1 MISVSFADDDDAYAA
16 LTILKEL
23 DSLHRI
29 GIQEAAVVVRGGDG
43 EVVEKDRVGS
53 MFLPSTVGGGVVG
66 LLIGIIGGPFGM
78 LIGGASGL
86 FVVSLFDI
94 QDIDET
100 ESALSE
106 ISSSVRVGR
115 PTLLAVV
122 DEQSPEVIDAA
133 MHTLGGTVVRRAVD
147 DVEAEIAAADKAQR
161 KAKREARVELLRSR
175 REHDRQA
182 VRQKVEEPQRKL
194 SRGEKAPS
202 G

>member
-1 MISVSFADDDDAYAA
+1 LRTTTNAYAA
-16 LTILKEL
+16 LNILKEL
-23 DSLHRI
+23 DPLHRI
-29 GIQEAAVVVRGGDG
+29 GTQEAAVVVRGGDG

-86 FVVSLFDI
+86 FVGSLFDI

-106 ISSSVRVGR
+106 ISRSVRVGR

-133 MHTLGGTVVRRAVD
+133 MHTLSGTVLRRAVD

-161 KAKREARVELLRSR
+161 KAKREARVKLLRSR

-182 VRQKVEEPQRKL
+182 VRRKVEELQRKL